1 MVRSKVL
8 QQANHYSRRY
18 HKGASPKLSHCKK
31 IRLEAGHGTQHS
43 VWRRF
48 AAALLPRL
56 FGKNPRSHH
65 KGATGRFE
73 LETNGFQFYAIAN
86 LDKTSQY
93 RDNNMLQYKMICNNL
108 FTYIELPADGCDV
121 VSDERLDC
129 VLQQTS
135 SNRRCLHDLHPRT
148 QALSSHSR
156 ARSLVPGEE
165 VFGGKTGSAG
175 YGVGNRGLGGR
186 TKEMRSVLNL
196 ALAILQH
203 C

>member
-86 LDKTSQY
+86 LDKTSLHLSNVKYLVGKATELTRSLPVPALAQ
-93 RDNNMLQYKMICNNL
+93 QIPQSPITGTCS
-108 FTYIELPADGCDV
+108 LPAFAPP
-121 VSDERLDC
+121 SI
-129 VLQQTS
+129 
-135 SNRRCLHDLHPRT
+135 
-148 QALSSHSR
+148 A
-156 ARSLVPGEE
+156 
-165 VFGGKTGSAG
+165 K
-175 YGVGNRGLGGR
+175 
-186 TKEMRSVLNL
+186 
-196 ALAILQH
+196 
-203 C
+203 